1 MRFIVRCTHYA
12 FTYHNQFIKYPD
24 ECHYCHK
31 VPLLAPLFA
40 ELLFSVSVCILI
52 VFQTLLSYFWVVQ
65 FQNELRVDHSSII
78 SLMFLFDSQGKF
90 AISVIHQCRLN
101 CEESF
106 PSFFMA
112 ITYLKKMKRIHQK
125 CVINY
130 GSTCQF
136 STCMCPSTL
145 AVVLVVALEYVL
157 CHFVTNLPANHRGR
171 HLKWISLPQ
180 H

>member
-1 MRFIVRCTHYA
+1 MNVITVIRCLLQHRCL
-12 FTYHNQFIKYPD
+12 QS
-24 ECHYCHK
+24 YCL
-31 VPLLAPLFA
+31 VFQYV
-40 ELLFSVSVCILI
+40 ELV
-52 VFQTLLSYFWVVQ
+52 VFQTLHSYFWVVR

-101 CEESF
+101 WKNLFLNFLWLSH
-106 PSFFMA
+106 
-112 ITYLKKMKRIHQK
+112 IKKMKRIHQK

-136 STCMCPSTL
+136 STCMCPNTL